1 MNLRCVERIYGDHG
15 LDVLDLLRRNAGAA
29 LPVLYQRLCQKKE
42 EWARCREDMNKVWR
56 DVYAKNYHKSLD
68 HRSFYFKQLDKRSL
82 SSKGGRFG
90 PSSCRGFPFCRDMI
104 SLGLSA
110 GRAVRRRRKVL
121 CKERQATIAFFDGFD
136 FFPAF

>member
-1 MNLRCVERIYGDHG
+1 MERIYGDHG
-15 LDVLDLLRRNAGAA
+15 LDVLDLLRRNPSQS

-82 SSKGGRFG
+82 STKGGRLSFG
-90 PSSCRGFPFCRDMI
+90 SWILG
-104 SLGLSA
+104 SLC
-110 GRAVRRRRKVL
+110 V
-121 CKERQATIAFFDGFD
+121 
-136 FFPAF
+136 

>member
-1 MNLRCVERIYGDHG
+1 VERIYGDHG
-15 LDVLDLLRRNAGAA
+15 LDVLDLLRRNPSQS

-82 SSKGGRFG
+82 STKGG
-90 PSSCRGFPFCRDMI
+90 SA
-104 SLGLSA
+104 SLESWILWLFACLVLWMLGEAGL
-110 GRAVRRRRKVL
+110 GI
-121 CKERQATIAFFDGFD
+121 QATCFEIGTCF
-136 FFPAF
+136 